1 MKVGD
6 VMKFAITFDRT
17 TSGCFAEMYFL
28 KWCMLN
34 EYVPEF
40 SDKPGEIIVTIP
52 DNDKKY
58 FLGVYPEAM
67 RR

>member
-1 MKVGD
+1 
-6 VMKFAITFDRT
+6 MKFAIAFDRT

-40 SDKPGEIIVTIP
+40 TDKAGEIIVTVP
-52 DNDKKY
+52 DNDRNY
-58 FLGVYPEAM
+58 FLGVYPEAK